1 MGHPVH
7 LQTVAFQGTSLSERL
22 LTEVTLVGPNS
33 CMCSCVSLQV
43 ECVIEAF
50 AAEGTEVALDIA
62 VAFHVSVEKALQAE
76 SLLADLALELAVLLG
91 LDGLHLVGL
100 RPGRQ
105 VHGQRVL
112 DPMTTVDQ
120 FQRGVNGN
128 SEPLLYD
135 LDAHL
140 KAGDVADI
148 VLLVS

>member
-1 MGHPVH
+1 MKHRLSV
-7 LQTVAFQGTSLSERL
+7 QT
-22 LTEVTLVGPNS
+22 

-128 SEPLLYD
+128 SE
-135 LDAHL
+135 L
-140 KAGDVADI
+140 KISEFRIDI
-148 VLLVS
+148 SVFSIRG